1 MMRIDR
7 KNRWLSAL
15 LYSGLGLF
23 AWLLLAGYTNL
34 SPATENVL
42 KTRWGAIFL
51 IVLFNALGFLTLRIS
66 EWLHVQ
72 YQLHAPGRWKI
83 VLAVAGVLGMFFLVD
98 YGFLVTGKL
107 LAGSRHP
114 FAFPNGGVRML
125 VVVWLVELAVLGL
138 LLANRAMAQTL
149 RLRQRAAELQREN
162 NTARYTALQ
171 QQLNP
176 HFLFNSLNTLIAEI
190 EYDPA
195 RAVSFTRRLSE
206 VYRYVLQVQ
215 NRPLVTLGEELR
227 FADAFLYLHRVR
239 LGDCLGCRTEIPDGM
254 HEFRL
259 PPLTLQLL
267 IENVIKHNAITVS
280 RPLEITISASEGWL
294 TVSNPVRPKRGA
306 ESGGVGLQNLS
317 NRCRIML
324 GRGIE
329 VSRTDGCFTV
339 KIPLSHE

>member
-1 MMRIDR
+1 MHTDR
-7 KNRWLSAL
+7 KNRWLSGL
-15 LYSGLGLF
+15 LFSGLGLF
-23 AWLLLAGYTNL
+23 AWLLLTGYTNL

-42 KTRWGAIFL
+42 KTRWGALFL
-51 IVLFNALGFLTLRIS
+51 VVLFNALGFLTLRIS
-66 EWLHVQ
+66 AWLNAQ
-72 YQLHAPGRWKI
+72 YLLHARRRWKI
-83 VLAVAGVLGMFFLVD
+83 AAAYLGVLGMFLVVD

-107 LAGSRHP
+107 LAGSQHP
-114 FAFPNGGVRML
+114 FTFPNGGVRML
-125 VVVWLVELAVLGL
+125 VVVWLVEMAVLGL

-149 RLRQRAAELQREN
+149 RLRQRASELQRAN

-215 NRPLVTLGEELR
+215 DRPLVTLGEELR
-227 FADAFLYLHRVR
+227 FAEAYLYLHRVR
-239 LGDCLGCRTEIPDGM
+239 LGDCLGCRIEIPDDVR
-254 HEFRL
+254 ECRL

-267 IENVIKHNAITVS
+267 IENVIKHNAITAS
-280 RPLEITISASEGWL
+280 HPLEIAITAGGGWL
-294 TVSNPVRPKRGA
+294 TVSNPVRPKRGT
-306 ESGGVGLQNLS
+306 ETGGVGLRNLS

-324 GRGIE
+324 GREIE
-329 VSRTDGCFTV
+329 IADTGGRFTV

>member
-15 LYSGLGLF
+15 LFSGLGLF

-66 EWLHVQ
+66 EWLNTQ
-72 YQLHAPGRWKI
+72 YLLHARRRWKI
-83 VLAVAGVLGMFFLVD
+83 AVAYLAVLGMFLAVD

>member
-15 LYSGLGLF
+15 LFSGLGLF
-23 AWLLLAGYTNL
+23 AWLLLAGYTNQ
-34 SPATENVL
+34 SPGARAVL
-42 KTRWGAIFL
+42 GTGWSAVFL
-51 IVLFNALGFLTLRIS
+51 IVLFNVSGFLTLRIS
-66 EWLHVQ
+66 EWLHAQ
-72 YQLHAPGRWKI
+72 YLLHAPRRWNI
-83 VLAVAGVLGMFFLVD
+83 VLAVAGVLFMFFLVD

-114 FAFPNGGVRML
+114 FSFPNGGVRML

-190 EYDPA
+190 EYDPT

-215 NRPLVTLGEELR
+215 DRPLVTLGEELR
-227 FADAFLYLHRVR
+227 FAEAYLYLHRVR
-239 LGDCLGCRTEIPDGM
+239 LGDCLGCRVGISDGM
-254 HEFRL
+254 RDFRL

-280 RPLEITISASEGWL
+280 HPLEITISASEGWL
-294 TVSNPVRPKRGA
+294 AVSNPVRPKRRT
-306 ESGGVGLQNLS
+306 ESGGIGLQNLS

-324 GRGIE
+324 GREIE

>member
-1 MMRIDR
+1 MNTDR
-7 KNRWLSAL
+7 KNRWLSGVL
-15 LYSGLGLF
+15 FSGLGLF
-23 AWLLLAGYTNL
+23 AWLLLTGYTDL
-34 SPATENVL
+34 SPATEQVL
-42 KTRWGAIFL
+42 KTPLGALFL

-66 EWLHVQ
+66 AWLNAQ
-72 YQLHAPGRWKI
+72 YLLHARRRWKI
-83 VLAVAGVLGMFFLVD
+83 AAAYLGVLSMFLVVD

-107 LAGSRHP
+107 LAGAQHP
-114 FAFPNGGVRML
+114 FTFPNGGVRML

-195 RAVSFTRRLSE
+195 RAVSFTRRLSD
-206 VYRYVLQVQ
+206 VYRYVLRVQ
-215 NRPLVTLGEELR
+215 RLPLVSLDEELR
-227 FADAFLYLHRVR
+227 FAEAYLYLHRVR
-239 LGDCLGCRTEIPDGM
+239 LGDCLGCRMEIPDGM
-254 HEFRL
+254 RECSL

-267 IENVIKHNAITVS
+267 IENVIKHNAITAS
-280 RPLEITISASEGWL
+280 HPLEIEIAARDGWL
-294 TVSNPVRPKRGA
+294 TVSNPIRAKRGV

-324 GRGIE
+324 GRAVE
-329 VSRTDGCFTV
+329 VVRTEARFTV
-339 KIPLSHE
+339 KIPLNHE

>member
-1 MMRIDR
+1 M
-7 KNRWLSAL
+7 KK
-15 LYSGLGLF
+15 G
-23 AWLLLAGYTNL
+23 
-34 SPATENVL
+34 
-42 KTRWGAIFL
+42 
-51 IVLFNALGFLTLRIS
+51 
-66 EWLHVQ
+66 
-72 YQLHAPGRWKI
+72 WKI

-215 NRPLVTLGEELR
+215 DRPLVTLGEELH
-227 FADAFLYLHRVR
+227 FADAYLYLHRVR

-280 RPLEITISASEGWL
+280 RPLEITISASAGWL